1 MPITIQ
7 EIIASD
13 TISEL
18 VDKTNFNFDQLL
30 LNGGGPAGP
39 AGPAGPTGPTGGRGE
54 KGSTW
59 YEDTSSTL
67 PGNDPTVVPPTA
79 TPLEADYYLQ
89 FNGQVWEYTGLTWS
103 STTINL
109 TGPTGP
115 AGAAGGFGLEFGSPL
130 LLNKNTVYNQP
141 IGLGAG
147 ANTTNEG
154 VPSVMMG
161 GAVTNTAPLSAGIPL
176 TAAYVIPNAIA
187 TAVTSDIASVVVH
200 QKNSDGRSLV
210 FHGGAAPGNNDLYE
224 QTSISQLSGI
234 KIAVDDVLTLDVP
247 KNKYSSATSQAQMRG
262 IHLSSPERAQFFEAG
277 SNILMQTGG
286 DQGAALFGSQHSN
299 FQVTVGA
306 GPIAGGAKFIVS
318 TLGTSGT
325 TLTEAGNIT
334 ALATTSALVGKWQV
348 LSGEIRLVSSAS
360 DEIGL
365 YSGGSIL
372 LTTTEGTAPTGQI
385 RLLTDSGD
393 IGMAAVTG
401 DITQTTTTGNN
412 TTSTTSGNISITTS
426 ANTGGDITLQA
437 TYGDIRLQNTVG
449 GDIEIWSSVASNPSS
464 ISIYAGIGGTG
475 SIDIRS
481 RLLDTTINAIDADVV
496 IQNNTQTRVQF
507 LGGTTIPAGRIMV
520 GGGTSPIGTNTYTV
534 YQPLIVIDS
543 AEEFGTDN
551 TPTDTMH
558 VGISPTE
565 GVVDSN
571 PQGPGYNGG
580 GEIIG
585 PYGVQLSV
593 SNPVSYSP
601 WQKENQG
608 TLHIRSNVTRGTF
621 GKTGITPGANG
632 LQTTLPGSLWMY
644 PTIPTQTDDV
654 QSSGGSALANGDNIN
669 ANVRLWSTPKPK
681 YLSGGS
687 FYGTSG
693 ITIGLNSMQESAIT
707 PFSDYG
713 APNVGTP
720 VSGRVYLYGQ
730 RALDNNGDGS
740 PLDQNKTPSGGTNTK
755 KFAGGVNIGDQW
767 RGRQAFKVWGDYVG
781 HYYVSRF
788 GGAVSGNIDPATRA
802 EQQCFMSG
810 AQGFSSGW
818 ITNMG
823 SVDSQQASAAK
834 FKYKYQWQRVGRV
847 VTGSGMIKTQ
857 VNRSGTATPGTTY
870 DVPSSELVLWGG
882 TGGSSFNTDN
892 DYFVTIGPIPWP
904 LQVGDANT
912 NDIYPTVPGNQQG
925 VDNLNISGAV
935 VSVLDGQTIATVTA
949 NPINSA
955 AGGAFLIQYPLPTG
969 IVGGGS
975 STEMYEADP
984 TPTPSTAT
992 NMWLKVYPI
1001 LSAIRV
1007 GAIPSYLKFTFS
1019 YEVNP

>member
-13 TISEL
+13 TISQL

-67 PGNDPTVVPPTA
+67 PGTTPNASFPTA

-89 FNGQVWEYTGLTWS
+89 LNGQVWEYTGLAWS

-115 AGAAGGFGLEFGSPL
+115 AGAAGYFGDEFGSPS
-130 LLNKNTVYNQP
+130 LLNKNTVYNAP
-141 IGLGAG
+141 IGLNDGA
-147 ANTTNEG
+147 TPDNEG

-161 GAVTNTAPLSAGIPL
+161 GAVTNTDSLTGIPL
-176 TAAYVIPNAIA
+176 TDAYKIPNDIA
-187 TAVTSDIASVVVH
+187 TAITSDIASVVVH

-210 FHGGAAPGNNDLYE
+210 FHGGAAPGNQDLYE

-234 KIAVDDVLTLDVP
+234 KIGVDDVLTLDVP
-247 KNKYSSATSQAQMRG
+247 KNKYPSATSQVEMRG
-262 IHLSSPERAQFFEAG
+262 IHLYSPERAQFFEAG
-277 SNILMQTGG
+277 SDILMQTGI
-286 DQGAALFGSQHSN
+286 DNDAAVFGGQHSN
-299 FQVTVGA
+299 FQVTVA
-306 GPIAGGAKFIVS
+306 EGPITGGSKFIVS

-325 TLTEAGNIT
+325 TLTEAGNIG
-334 ALATTSALVGKWQV
+334 ALVDQTSPARTGKWQV
-348 LSGEIRLVSSAS
+348 QSGEIRLVSSAG
-360 DEIGL
+360 DQIGL
-365 YSGGSIL
+365 YSGGDIL
-372 LTTTEGTAPTGQI
+372 LTTRLGTSPTGQI

-393 IGMAAVTG
+393 IGMAATTG
-401 DITQTTTTGNN
+401 DITQTTTTGDN
-412 TTSTTSGNISITTS
+412 TTTTSSGNISLTTS
-426 ANTGGDITLQA
+426 SGNISAITNSGDI
-437 TYGDIRLQNTVG
+437 DIKNAVG
-449 GDIEIWSSVASNPSS
+449 GAVNIWTAYGAGGGS
-464 ISIYAGIGGTG
+464 INIFAGGSGGGGNG

-481 RLLDTTINAIDADVV
+481 RSLDTTINAQNADVV
-496 IQNNTQTRVQF
+496 IQNDSKTRVQF
-507 LGGTTIPAGRIMV
+507 IGGSVLPAGRIMV
-520 GGGTSPIGTNTYTV
+520 GGGISPVGTATYTV
-534 YQPLIVIDS
+534 YKPLIVIDS

-558 VGISPTE
+558 VGISPTV
-565 GVVDSN
+565 GVPNLN

-585 PYGVQLSV
+585 PYAVQLSV
-593 SNPVSYSP
+593 SDPVSYSP

-608 TLHIRSNVTRGTF
+608 TLHIRSNVTKGTF

-632 LQTTLPGSLWMY
+632 NQTTLPGSLWMY

-681 YLSGGS
+681 YLSEGT

-707 PFSDYG
+707 PITAYG
-713 APNVGTP
+713 DEGVGTP

-740 PLDQNKTPSGGTNTK
+740 PLDQNVPPSGGGTTK
-755 KFAGGVNIGDQW
+755 KLAGGVNIGDQW

-788 GGAVSGNIDPATRA
+788 GGAVSGNADPDTRV

-810 AQGFSSGW
+810 AQGW
-818 ITNMG
+818 NNYWVTNLG
-823 SVDSQQASAAK
+823 SINYNSASAK

-857 VNRSGTATPGTTY
+857 VDRNGSAY
-870 DVPSSELVLWGG
+870 DVPSSELVKWGG
-882 TGGSSFNTDN
+882 GYNGGTENAANNFE
-892 DYFVTIGPIPWP
+892 VTIGPIPWP

-912 NDIYPTVPGNQQG
+912 DDIYPTIPGSQQG
-925 VDNLNISGAV
+925 VNNLNISGAV
-935 VSVLDGQTIATVTA
+935 VGVLDGQTSSTLQT
-949 NPINSA
+949 NQLN
-955 AGGAFLIQYPLPTG
+955 GASSEVFVLQDPLSSG
-969 IVGGGS
+969 IVGGGGG
-975 STEMYEADP
+975 TLLNPMYAADNDGDA
-984 TPTPSTAT
+984 SH
-992 NMWLKVYPI
+992 MWLKVYPI
-1001 LSAIRV
+1001 MQGTPTQGVITSF
-1007 GAIPSYLKFTFS
+1007 LKFTFS
-1019 YEVNP
+1019 YELNR